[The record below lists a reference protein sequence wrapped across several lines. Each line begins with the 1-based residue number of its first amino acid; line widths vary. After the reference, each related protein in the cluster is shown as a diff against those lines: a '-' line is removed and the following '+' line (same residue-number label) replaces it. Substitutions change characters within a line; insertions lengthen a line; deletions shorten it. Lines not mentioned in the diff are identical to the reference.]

1 MAVRFA
7 LHFILFLVLLIFKT
21 VTYQGARAGAPPV
34 DPCTL
39 VTKAEM
45 EQIAGKLKSGPKPGS
60 SFGSEDKS
68 CEYVFETTLHLLV
81 FRVHPAEKWDML
93 TGAYQ
98 ERKQFAGLG
107 EEAFMRRSSTHGT
120 ELWLKK
126 GSGILQ
132 LSLKSAAAEEKLKAI
147 AKKAV
152 TRF

>member
-1 MAVRFA
+1 
-7 LHFILFLVLLIFKT
+7 L
-21 VTYQGARAGAPPV
+21 
-34 DPCTL
+34 
-39 VTKAEM
+39 
-45 EQIAGKLKSGPKPGS
+45 QIVGRLKSGPKPGS

-98 ERKQFAGLG
+98 ERKQIAGLG

-132 LSLKSAAAEEKLKAI
+132 LSLKSAVAEEKLKAI